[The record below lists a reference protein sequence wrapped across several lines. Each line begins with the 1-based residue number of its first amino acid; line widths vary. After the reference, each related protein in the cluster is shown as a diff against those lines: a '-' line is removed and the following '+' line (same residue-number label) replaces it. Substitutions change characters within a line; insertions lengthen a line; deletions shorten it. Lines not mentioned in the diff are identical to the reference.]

1 MDISVIE
8 DRKAR
13 ASIWFERLRDDICS
27 TLEQLEDDAP
37 ASLYAGRAGR
47 FARGDK
53 RTSAEGQEWS
63 SSLVRQGVSTVRK
76 AMYEGD
82 QTGRKN
88 GSPPPNTMTKEGF
101 AVRLGLA
108 HSQALGHFVV
118 EEAFAG
124 HIRLHPL
131 AIDHKL
137 RNGAFTGAFNDFIHR
152 SRSGFDIDFFVRD
165 VVLGQEALGLAAIRT
180 PCRRINS

>member
-1 MDISVIE
+1 M
-8 DRKAR
+8 A
-13 ASIWFERLRDDICS
+13 
-27 TLEQLEDDAP
+27 TAP
-37 ASLYAGRAGR
+37 ASRTPPSTACIICCQLSVTSLGSCGLSGSDMGAENARAYS

-82 QTGRKN
+82 QTGRRN

-137 RNGAFTGAFNDFIHR
+137 RNGAFIGAFNDFI
-152 SRSGFDIDFFVRD
+152 
-165 VVLGQEALGLAAIRT
+165 
-180 PCRRINS
+180 